1 MQNRNSEIIFG
12 LGAAELIFYGA
23 MAICAAAMLV
33 YYMRKE
39 KPVKTALFGMLSGA
53 AALMAVNFF
62 GGEIGLAVPVNGF
75 TTFAALT
82 LGAPGVAAMCIISL
96 LL

>member
-1 MQNRNSEIIFG
+1 MIFG

-23 MAICAAAMLV
+23 MALCAAAMLV
-33 YYMRKE
+33 YYMRKD
-39 KPVKTALFGMLSGA
+39 KPVKTAVFGMLSGV

-62 GGEIGLAVPVNGF
+62 GGKIGLALPVNGF

-82 LGAPGVAAMCIISL
+82 LGAPGVAAMCILQIIIA
-96 LL
+96 